1 MAGMTFNFYQEGI
14 VTPLIGASI
23 VKPLPAGVN
32 ATTSLSGIALRNM
45 SDPSADGHSINYV
58 QNFTI
63 TLDPHASSGVP
74 NRVSGCPT
82 G

>member
-45 SDPSADGHSINYV
+45 
-58 QNFTI
+58 
-63 TLDPHASSGVP
+63 
-74 NRVSGCPT
+74 
-82 G
+82 